1 MTTATGF
8 LDRYLEGGSWF
19 HGADARIKLVMALG
33 FIFATTSIPPG
44 NLSGFAA
51 MMALV
56 WIAAGVSRVGLV
68 RVFLRSLVAIPF
80 VLIALPTVFTKPGTP
95 LFELNLALFAL
106 TGTQEGMDFFIS
118 VLLKS
123 WASVTAAVVLT
134 ATTPPLRLL
143 GALRSLRVPAVL
155 VAIVL
160 LMYRYLFV
168 LVEEAQSMMRARAGR
183 SAFIGS
189 KTGGSKTGGRKSG
202 GSLVWR
208 AKSAGGMAGS
218 LLIRTLDRSER
229 IYMAMVA
236 RGYDGTLRQTDAI
249 PLTRRALGAMI
260 AALSIFAAVAVA
272 ARTVL

>member
-1 MTTATGF
+1 MTIAAGL
-8 LDRYLEGGSWF
+8 LDRYLEGRSWF
-19 HGADARIKLVMALG
+19 HSADARIKLVMALG

-44 NLSGFAA
+44 KWIGFAA
-51 MMALV
+51 MLALV
-56 WIAAGVSRVGLV
+56 WLAAAISRVGLL

-80 VLIALPTVFTKPGTP
+80 ILIALPTVFTKPGIP
-95 LFELNLALFAL
+95 LFELNLALFTL
-106 TGTQEGMDFFIS
+106 TGTQEGLDFFIS

-143 GALRSLRVPAVL
+143 EALRALRVPAIL
-155 VAIVL
+155 VAIVM

-168 LVEEAQSMMRARAGR
+168 LVDEAQSLMRARTAR
-183 SAFIGS
+183 SAAIGP
-189 KTGGSKTGGRKSG
+189 KSG

-218 LLIRTLDRSER
+218 LFIRTLDRSER
-229 IYMAMVA
+229 IYMAMLA
-236 RGYDGTLRQTDAI
+236 RGYDGTLRQSRVDSLERSPI
-249 PLTRRALGAMI
+249 LL
-260 AALSIFAAVAVA
+260 LVVSLCLFVAVAVA

>member
-1 MTTATGF
+1 MTIAAGL
-8 LDRYLEGGSWF
+8 LDRYLEGRSWF
-19 HGADARIKLVMALG
+19 HSADARIKLVMALG

-44 NLSGFAA
+44 KWIGFAA
-51 MMALV
+51 MLVLV
-56 WIAAGVSRVGLV
+56 WLAAAISRVGLL

-80 VLIALPTVFTKPGTP
+80 ILIALPTVFTKPGIP
-95 LFELNLALFAL
+95 LFELNLALFTL
-106 TGTQEGMDFFIS
+106 TGTLEGLDFFLS

-143 GALRSLRVPAVL
+143 EALRALRVPAVL
-155 VAIVL
+155 VAIVM

-168 LVEEAQSMMRARAGR
+168 LVDEAQSLLRARTAR
-183 SAFIGS
+183 SAAIGP
-189 KTGGSKTGGRKSG
+189 KSG

-218 LLIRTLDRSER
+218 LFIRTLDRSER
-229 IYMAMVA
+229 IYMAMLA
-236 RGYDGTLRQTDAI
+236 RGYDGTLRQSRVDSLERGPILLLVAS
-249 PLTRRALGAMI
+249 LCL
-260 AALSIFAAVAVA
+260 FVAVAVA

>member
-1 MTTATGF
+1 MTTAAGF

-19 HGADARIKLVMALG
+19 HRADARIKLVMALG

-44 NLSGFAA
+44 KWTGFAL

-56 WIAAGVSRVGLV
+56 WLAAGVSRVGLL

-80 VLIALPTVFTKPGTP
+80 ILIALPTVFTKPGAP
-95 LFELNLALFAL
+95 LFELDLALFAL
-106 TGTQEGMDFFIS
+106 TGTQEGLDFFIS

-123 WASVTAAVVLT
+123 WTSVTAAVVLT

-143 GALRSLRVPAVL
+143 EALRSIRIPAVL
-155 VAIVL
+155 VAIVM

-168 LVEEAQSMMRARAGR
+168 LVEEAQSMMRARAAR
-183 SAFIGS
+183 SAAIGP
-189 KTGGSKTGGRKSG
+189 KSG

-218 LLIRTLDRSER
+218 LFIRTLDRSER

-236 RGYDGTLRQTDAI
+236 RGYDGTLRQAGAVPLRRDA
-249 PLTRRALGAMI
+249 LVALVL
-260 AALSIFAAVAVA
+260 ALCLFAAVAVA

>member
-1 MTTATGF
+1 MTTAAGF

-19 HGADARIKLVMALG
+19 HRADARVKLVMALG

-44 NLSGFAA
+44 KWAGFAC
-51 MMALV
+51 MLALV
-56 WIAAGVSRVGLV
+56 WLAAGVSRVGLA

-80 VLIALPTVFTKPGTP
+80 ILIALPTVFTKPGAP
-95 LFELNLALFAL
+95 LFELDLAVFTL
-106 TGTQEGMDFFIS
+106 TGTKEGLDFFIS

-134 ATTPPLRLL
+134 ATTPPLQLL

-155 VAIVL
+155 VAIVM

-168 LVEEAQSMMRARAGR
+168 LVEEAQSMMRARAAR
-183 SAFIGS
+183 SAFIIN
-189 KTGGSKTGGRKSG
+189 KTGGRKPG

-218 LLIRTLDRSER
+218 LFIRTLDRSER

-236 RGYDGTLRQTDAI
+236 RGYDGTLRQTSSA
-249 PLTRRALGAMI
+249 PLERRAMAMLA
-260 AALSIFAAVAVA
+260 AALFVFAAVAVA

>member
-1 MTTATGF
+1 MTTAAGF

-19 HGADARIKLVMALG
+19 HRADARIKLLMALG

-44 NLSGFAA
+44 KWSGFAM

-80 VLIALPTVFTKPGTP
+80 ILIALPTVFTKPGAL

-106 TGTQEGMDFFIS
+106 TGTQEGLDFFIS

-123 WASVTAAVVLT
+123 WTSVTAAVVLT

-143 GALRSLRVPAVL
+143 GALRSLRIPAVL
-155 VAIVL
+155 VAIVM

-168 LVEEAQSMMRARAGR
+168 LMEEAQSMMRARAAR
-183 SAFIGS
+183 SAAI
-189 KTGGSKTGGRKSG
+189 GRKSG
-202 GSLVWR
+202 GSIVWR

-218 LLIRTLDRSER
+218 LFIRTLDRSER

-236 RGYDGTLRQTDAI
+236 RGYDGTLRQAGAVPLRRDAMV
-249 PLTRRALGAMI
+249 ALAV
-260 AALSIFAAVAVA
+260 ALCVFASVAVA

>member
-1 MTTATGF
+1 MTTAAGF

-19 HGADARIKLVMALG
+19 HRTDARIKLVMALG

-44 NLSGFAA
+44 KWTGFAA
-51 MMALV
+51 MLILV
-56 WIAAGVSRVGLV
+56 WFAAGVSRVGLP

-80 VLIALPTVFTKPGTP
+80 ILIALPTVFTKPGAP
-95 LFELNLALFAL
+95 LFELDLALFAL
-106 TGTQEGMDFFIS
+106 TGTQEGLDFFFS

-143 GALRSLRVPAVL
+143 EALRALRIPAVL
-155 VAIVL
+155 VAIVM

-168 LVEEAQSMMRARAGR
+168 LVEESQSMMRARAAR
-183 SAFIGS
+183 SAAIGP
-189 KTGGSKTGGRKSG
+189 KAGGSI
-202 GSLVWR
+202 VWR

-218 LLIRTLDRSER
+218 LFIRTLDRSER

-236 RGYDGTLRQTDAI
+236 RGYDGTLRQADAI
-249 PLTRRALGAMI
+249 PLRRGAMVTL
-260 AALSIFAAVAVA
+260 ALLLCLFASVAVA
-272 ARTVL
+272 ARMVL

>member
-1 MTTATGF
+1 MTTAAGF

-19 HGADARIKLVMALG
+19 HRMDARIKLVMALG

-44 NLSGFAA
+44 KWTGFAA
-51 MMALV
+51 MLILV
-56 WIAAGVSRVGLV
+56 WFAAGVSRVGLP

-80 VLIALPTVFTKPGTP
+80 ILIALPTVFTKPGAP
-95 LFELNLALFAL
+95 LFELDLALFAL
-106 TGTQEGMDFFIS
+106 TGTQEGLDFFFS

-143 GALRSLRVPAVL
+143 EALRALRIPAVL
-155 VAIVL
+155 VAIVM

-168 LVEEAQSMMRARAGR
+168 LVEEAQSMMRARAAR
-183 SAFIGS
+183 SAAIGP
-189 KTGGSKTGGRKSG
+189 KSG
-202 GSLVWR
+202 GSIVWR

-218 LLIRTLDRSER
+218 LFIRTLDRSER

-236 RGYDGTLRQTDAI
+236 RGYDGTLRQADAI
-249 PLTRRALGAMI
+249 PLRRGAMVTL
-260 AALSIFAAVAVA
+260 ALLLCLFTAVAVA
-272 ARTVL
+272 ARMVL

>member
-1 MTTATGF
+1 MTIAAGL
-8 LDRYLEGGSWF
+8 LDRYLEGSSWF
-19 HGADARIKLVMALG
+19 HSADARIKLVMALG

-44 NLSGFAA
+44 KWIGFAA
-51 MMALV
+51 MLALV
-56 WIAAGVSRVGLV
+56 WLAAGISRVGLL

-80 VLIALPTVFTKPGTP
+80 ILIALPTVFTKPGLP
-95 LFELNLALFAL
+95 LFELDLTLFAL
-106 TGTQEGMDFFIS
+106 TGTREGLDFFIS

-143 GALRSLRVPAVL
+143 EALRALRVPAIL
-155 VAIVL
+155 VAIVM

-168 LVEEAQSMMRARAGR
+168 LVDEAQSLLRARTAR
-183 SAFIGS
+183 SAAIGPN
-189 KTGGSKTGGRKSG
+189 SG

-218 LLIRTLDRSER
+218 LFIRTLDRSER
-229 IYMAMVA
+229 IYMAMLA
-236 RGYDGTLRQTDAI
+236 RGYDGTLRQSRVD
-249 PLTRRALGAMI
+249 
-260 AALSIFAAVAVA
+260 SIERGPILLLVASLCLFVAVAVA

>member
-1 MTTATGF
+1 MTTAAGF

-19 HGADARIKLVMALG
+19 HRADARVKLVMALG

-44 NLSGFAA
+44 KWAGFAC
-51 MMALV
+51 MLALV
-56 WIAAGVSRVGLV
+56 WLAAGVSRVGLA

-80 VLIALPTVFTKPGTP
+80 ILIALPTVFTKPGAP
-95 LFELNLALFAL
+95 LFEIDLAIFTL
-106 TGTQEGMDFFIS
+106 TGTREGLDFFIS

-123 WASVTAAVVLT
+123 WASVTAAVALT

-155 VAIVL
+155 VAIVM

-168 LVEEAQSMMRARAGR
+168 LVEEAQSMIRARSAR
-183 SAFIGS
+183 SAAIS
-189 KTGGSKTGGRKSG
+189 RKSG

-218 LLIRTLDRSER
+218 LFIRTLDRSER

-236 RGYDGTLRQTDAI
+236 RGYDGTLRQGSVVPI
-249 PLTRRALGAMI
+249 ERRAMATLA
-260 AALSIFAAVAVA
+260 AALFVFAAVAVA
-272 ARTVL
+272 VRTVL

>member
-1 MTTATGF
+1 MTTAAGF

-19 HGADARIKLVMALG
+19 HRADARIKLVMALG

-44 NLSGFAA
+44 KWSGFAI

-80 VLIALPTVFTKPGTP
+80 ILIALPTVFTKPGAP

-106 TGTQEGMDFFIS
+106 TGTQEGLYFFIS

-123 WASVTAAVVLT
+123 WTSVTAAVVLT

-143 GALRSLRVPAVL
+143 GALRSIRVPAVL
-155 VAIVL
+155 VAIVM

-168 LVEEAQSMMRARAGR
+168 LVEEAQSMMRARAAR
-183 SAFIGS
+183 SAAI
-189 KTGGSKTGGRKSG
+189 GRKSG

-218 LLIRTLDRSER
+218 LFIRTLDRSER

-236 RGYDGTLRQTDAI
+236 RGYDGTLRQADVI
-249 PLTRRALGAMI
+249 PLTRGALGAMVT
-260 AALSIFAAVAVA
+260 ALFIFAAVAVA

>member
-1 MTTATGF
+1 MTTAAGF

-19 HGADARIKLVMALG
+19 HRADARIKLVMALG

-44 NLSGFAA
+44 KWTGFAA

-56 WIAAGVSRVGLV
+56 WLAAGVSRVGLL

-80 VLIALPTVFTKPGTP
+80 ILIALPTVFTKPGAP
-95 LFELNLALFAL
+95 LFELDLALFAL
-106 TGTQEGMDFFIS
+106 TGTQEGLDFFIS

-123 WASVTAAVVLT
+123 WTSVTAAVVLT

-143 GALRSLRVPAVL
+143 EALRSIRIPAVL
-155 VAIVL
+155 VAIVM

-168 LVEEAQSMMRARAGR
+168 LVEEAQSMMRARAAR
-183 SAFIGS
+183 SAAIGP
-189 KTGGSKTGGRKSG
+189 KSG

-218 LLIRTLDRSER
+218 LFIRTLDRSER

-236 RGYDGTLRQTDAI
+236 RGYDGTLRQADSTPLRRGAI
-249 PLTRRALGAMI
+249 GALVL
-260 AALSIFAAVAVA
+260 ALCIFVAVAVA

>member
-1 MTTATGF
+1 MTTAAGF
-8 LDRYLEGGSWF
+8 LDRYLEGASWF
-19 HGADARIKLVMALG
+19 HRANARIKLVMALG

-44 NLSGFAA
+44 KWSGFAI

-56 WIAAGVSRVGLV
+56 WVAAGVSRVGLV

-80 VLIALPTVFTKPGTP
+80 ILIALPTVFTKPGAP

-106 TGTQEGMDFFIS
+106 TGTQEGLDFFIS

-123 WASVTAAVVLT
+123 WTSVTAAVVLT

-143 GALRSLRVPAVL
+143 GALRSIRVPAVL
-155 VAIVL
+155 VAIVM

-168 LVEEAQSMMRARAGR
+168 LVEEAQSMMRARAAR
-183 SAFIGS
+183 SAAI
-189 KTGGSKTGGRKSG
+189 GRKSG

-218 LLIRTLDRSER
+218 LFIRTLDRSER

-236 RGYDGTLRQTDAI
+236 RGYDGTLRQADAI
-249 PLTRRALGAMI
+249 PLTRGALGAMA
-260 AALSIFAAVAVA
+260 AALFIFAAVAVA

>member
-1 MTTATGF
+1 MTIAAGL
-8 LDRYLEGGSWF
+8 LDRYLEGRSWF
-19 HGADARIKLVMALG
+19 HSADARIKLVMALG

-44 NLSGFAA
+44 KWIGFAA
-51 MMALV
+51 MLALV
-56 WIAAGVSRVGLV
+56 WLAASISRVGLL

-80 VLIALPTVFTKPGTP
+80 ILIALPTVFTKPGIP
-95 LFELNLALFAL
+95 LFELNLALFTL
-106 TGTQEGMDFFIS
+106 TGTQEGLDFFIS

-143 GALRSLRVPAVL
+143 EALRALRVPAIL
-155 VAIVL
+155 VAIVM

-168 LVEEAQSMMRARAGR
+168 LVDEAQSLLRARTAR
-183 SAFIGS
+183 SAAIGP
-189 KTGGSKTGGRKSG
+189 KSG

-218 LLIRTLDRSER
+218 LFIRTLDRSER
-229 IYMAMVA
+229 IYMAMLA
-236 RGYDGTLRQTDAI
+236 RGYDGTLRQSRVDSLERGPILLLVAS
-249 PLTRRALGAMI
+249 LCL
-260 AALSIFAAVAVA
+260 FVAVAVA